1 MEITLSWPTAH
12 TSAPTRL
19 TEADFDWPTA
29 ARATLAKPLTLSA
42 TDSDCTLD
50 IKGAHVVSAAVVSN
64 ARSVEVSTDA
74 RYSGT
79 VRGVAQAQ
87 PHRFRADLALDAPAV
102 SLKLL
107 SRKGDAQTLSID
119 ALEIVTSAARAPEA
133 AAPPRAAAAPGPR
146 AANTL
151 MAGAALL
158 DAAERRLTAHVD
170 AACAR
175 VQRHLGAKLDAQ
187 GASLSRLE
195 AAVARLGTAS
205 IAVAPRA
212 PVRPED
218 AALRRTTVRCG
229 DHAMTLFVRAPDA
242 ALAPPVDGADADAT
256 GLELWAGAR
265 HLANFLTIRPG
276 VVKGCRVLELGA
288 GAGLPGL
295 VAARC
300 GAAEVLLTDGDA
312 RAVQLLDRNVAANPS
327 GCPVETGRLT
337 YGEAPPEPS
346 NAKLATVVLAA
357 DALYVSKHCAP
368 FGDTLAAALRTP
380 KDVCYLA
387 HEPRRAWSKGPDGPV
402 QDATD
407 EVLDAFLDLC
417 CDLDVAEVG
426 RTGGVHLYR
435 IARP

>member
-1 MEITLSWPTAH
+1 MRRLWCCATLGAAFEVLPPPGT
-12 TSAPTRL
+12 APTPVAAAL
-19 TEADFDWPTA
+19 PT
-29 ARATLAKPLTLSA
+29 
-42 TDSDCTLD
+42 
-50 IKGAHVVSAAVVSN
+50 I
-64 ARSVEVSTDA
+64 
-74 RYSGT
+74 
-79 VRGVAQAQ
+79 
-87 PHRFRADLALDAPAV
+87 LALAH
-102 SLKLL
+102 
-107 SRKGDAQTLSID
+107 
-119 ALEIVTSAARAPEA
+119 
-133 AAPPRAAAAPGPR
+133 
-146 AANTL
+146 
-151 MAGAALL
+151 AGTD
-158 DAAERRLTAHVD
+158 DAAY
-170 AACAR
+170 
-175 VQRHLGAKLDAQ
+175 
-187 GASLSRLE
+187 
-195 AAVARLGTAS
+195 AVAGTLLVGVPA
-205 IAVAPRA
+205 
-212 PVRPED
+212 
-218 AALRRTTVRCG
+218 
-229 DHAMTLFVRAPDA
+229 DA

-265 HLANFLTIRPG
+265 HLANFLTIWPG

-312 RAVQLLDRNVAANPS
+312 RAVQLLDKNVAANPS
-327 GCPVETGRLT
+327 ECPVETGRLT

-426 RTGGVHLYR
+426 HTGGVHLYR

>member
-1 MEITLSWPTAH
+1 MEVTLAWPTAH

-29 ARATLAKPLTLSA
+29 SRATLAKPLTLSA
-42 TDSDCTLD
+42 TADDCTLD

-64 ARSVEVSTDA
+64 ARSVEVTTDA
-74 RYSGT
+74 SYSGT

-87 PHRFRADLALDAPAV
+87 PHRFRAELALDAPAI

-119 ALEIVTSAARAPEA
+119 ALEIVISTARTPAA

-195 AAVARLGTAS
+195 AAVARLGTAP
-205 IAVAPRA
+205 ITVAPRA

-265 HLANFLTIRPG
+265 HLANFLTIWPG

-312 RAVQLLDRNVAANPS
+312 RAVQLLDKNVAANPS
-327 GCPVETGRLT
+327 ECPVETGRLT